1 MKVGVMLPTF
11 TERAEPAIEA
21 ARRAE
26 AAGLHGVFAYNH
38 IWPLGQ
44 PARPALW
51 PFPVL
56 GAVAVTT
63 SRITIGTLVARVG
76 ITPADVLVGEL
87 ATLDE
92 LTGGRFVA
100 GVGTGDAKSRD
111 ENLAYGL
118 PYGPAAA
125 RRAELGEV
133 VGDLAAIGLTT
144 WVGGGGAA
152 THALARRAGATVN
165 LWNATPTQIA
175 AEGVHGPV
183 SWGGRF
189 PAPADDP
196 GSAPGARGA
205 ARAVESAA
213 ALIDALVA
221 AGATWAVFTWPGSL
235 DPLVLAARHAGVLL
249 DPAPPNA
256 A

>member
-1 MKVGVMLPTF
+1 MPMKVGVMLPTF

-100 GVGTGDAKSRD
+100 GVGT
-111 ENLAYGL
+111 
-118 PYGPAAA
+118 
-125 RRAELGEV
+125 GEV

>member
-100 GVGTGDAKSRD
+100 GVGT
-111 ENLAYGL
+111 
-118 PYGPAAA
+118 
-125 RRAELGEV
+125 GEV